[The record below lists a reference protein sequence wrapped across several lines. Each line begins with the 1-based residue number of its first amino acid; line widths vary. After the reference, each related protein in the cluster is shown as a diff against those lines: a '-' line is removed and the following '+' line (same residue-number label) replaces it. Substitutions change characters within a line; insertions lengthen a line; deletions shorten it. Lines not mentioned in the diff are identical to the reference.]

1 MQKRL
6 RLALLAALLAG
17 CASGLAGCANG
28 LAEREAFLRTLV
40 GMNEADLVRTLGV
53 PTRTAEA
60 EGHRFLAYRES
71 RVDIVPGAPMGFW
84 AWHGGLAYGG
94 GLPPEVVQRTCET
107 TFEVVDGRVAGC
119 TLRGN
124 ACD

>member
-1 MQKRL
+1 MHRRL
-6 RLALLAALLAG
+6 RLALFAALLAG
-17 CASGLAGCANG
+17 CASGLGGCVNG

-53 PTRTAEA
+53 PSRTVEA
-60 EGHRFLAYRES
+60 EGRRFLAYRES
-71 RVDIVPGAPMGFW
+71 RLDIIPAAPMGFW
-84 AWHGGLAYGG
+84 GWHGGLAYGG
-94 GLPPEVVQRTCET
+94 GFPPEVVQRTCET
-107 TFEVVDGRVAGC
+107 TFELLDGRVAGF